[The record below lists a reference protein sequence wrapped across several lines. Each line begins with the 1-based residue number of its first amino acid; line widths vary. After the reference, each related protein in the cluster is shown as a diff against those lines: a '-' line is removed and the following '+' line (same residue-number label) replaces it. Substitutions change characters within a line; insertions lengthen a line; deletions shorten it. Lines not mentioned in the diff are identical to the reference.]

1 MGRKLCVVS
10 KERQLRDIPMWKRK
24 QLENQQKPKFHGPP
38 KRENNVVPLGGRLYR
53 ERQNSFIT
61 RLKNKIQKGK

>member
-24 QLENQQKPKFHGPP
+24 QLENQQKRGIAVVGKPENKPKFHGPP
-38 KRENNVVPLGGRLYR
+38 KRKSNVTPLGGGKPVIYT
-53 ERQNSFIT
+53 RQ
-61 RLKNKIQKGK
+61 